1 MMEDDL
7 AIMGGAQV
15 GFQGV
20 ETGFG
25 GGLERMQA
33 VLSMALVQAAMT
45 DPYHIHGSILSRT
58 RIRLKRRRSGEDA
71 GWLGSLRPRGR
82 RCFPRQWIP
91 IGRNDLRGHLQ
102 KSLPRRQVPIPDP
115 AARLVPWFVPTVSF
129 LNRIKSSVATA
140 MALLSGCK
148 LLLTESDKA

>member
-1 MMEDDL
+1 MRDGWAL
-7 AIMGGAQV
+7 SGRVGGGAFRV
-15 GFQGV
+15 NGFPLDV
-20 ETGFG
+20 
-25 GGLERMQA
+25 
-33 VLSMALVQAAMT
+33 
-45 DPYHIHGSILSRT
+45 I
-58 RIRLKRRRSGEDA
+58 
-71 GWLGSLRPRGR
+71 
-82 RCFPRQWIP
+82 WISH
-91 IGRNDLRGHLQ
+91 LRGHLQ

>member
-33 VLSMALVQAAMT
+33 ICDEVGFEV
-45 DPYHIHGSILSRT
+45 
-58 RIRLKRRRSGEDA
+58 
-71 GWLGSLRPRGR
+71 
-82 RCFPRQWIP
+82 
-91 IGRNDLRGHLQ
+91 
-102 KSLPRRQVPIPDP
+102 
-115 AARLVPWFVPTVSF
+115 
-129 LNRIKSSVATA
+129 
-140 MALLSGCK
+140 
-148 LLLTESDKA
+148 ES